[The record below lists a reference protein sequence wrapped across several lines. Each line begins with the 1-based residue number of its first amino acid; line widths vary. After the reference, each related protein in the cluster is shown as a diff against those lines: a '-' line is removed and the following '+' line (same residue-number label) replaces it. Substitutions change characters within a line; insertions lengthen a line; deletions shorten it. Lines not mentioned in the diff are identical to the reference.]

1 MDLGTKLKR
10 TLYNSPLQHTG
21 GRIALIAILIGLFIY
36 AIPSF
41 QKYYFAQPLPML
53 AGVVV
58 SSILYLPT
66 MLVLY
71 FLDRRERESKLLFW
85 GTTLS
90 VIFFFGP
97 VASRTNNLLRTTGLS
112 DWQFV
117 GFVEETIKIMPL
129 LLLLIFIRPA
139 VNGTRDGLIYGAL
152 GGLGFAILEA
162 AAYFALL
169 DFPEM
174 GWSALFT
181 ETIGRATLLGTDI
194 HILFAATVG
203 AAIGYGVSTKVRW
216 KGILAIIAV
225 YLLVVLTH
233 SQQDHVLGKSL
244 AIMATLGSSTII
256 SSLAGIPLE
265 QLDQLQ
271 GTPLHYLT
279 LSLGSTM
286 AMLAI
291 NLVNLIILFTAV
303 WKSGDTE
310 RRIVRD
316 QLKDEPA
323 MVITP
328 EEYAGVE
335 TERRLHLRKLP
346 GYPSQAGR
354 TIRNLQ
360 NELAFRKDF
369 VLQQGSS
376 LENDPPAAALRQL
389 IEGERIKAVAAR
401 NDPSYSTGRS

>member
-10 TLYNSPLQHTG
+10 ALYNSPLQHTG
-21 GRIALIAILIGLFIY
+21 GKIALIAILIGLFIY
-36 AIPSF
+36 AFPSF

-66 MLVLY
+66 VLVLY

-97 VASRTNNLLRTTGLS
+97 VASKTNNLFRTTGLS

-117 GFVEETIKIMPL
+117 GFVEETIKILPLVL
-129 LLLLIFIRPA
+129 LLVFVRPA

-169 DFPEM
+169 DYPKM

-181 ETIGRATLLGTDI
+181 NTIGRATILGTDI
-194 HILFAATVG
+194 HILFAATIG
-203 AAIGYGVSTKVRW
+203 AAIGYGMSTKVRW
-216 KGILAIIAV
+216 KGILAIV
-225 YLLVVLTH
+225 VVFLLVALTH
-233 SQQDHVLGKSL
+233 NQQDHTIGKMITVVG
-244 AIMATLGSSTII
+244 AAGSGMII
-256 SSLAGIPLE
+256 STLLGFPME
-265 QLDQLQ
+265 QLDQMQ
-271 GTPLHYLT
+271 GTPLNYLVV
-279 LSLGSTM
+279 SLGSTIN
-286 AMLAI
+286 MLVI
-291 NLVNLIILFTAV
+291 NVVNLVILFIAV

-310 RRIVRD
+310 RRIVRE
-316 QLKDEPA
+316 QLKEEPA
-323 MVITP
+323 AVITP

-335 TERRLHLRKLP
+335 NERRLHLRRLS
-346 GYPSQAGR
+346 GYPSQVGR

-369 VLQQGSS
+369 VLQQGGS
-376 LENDPPAAALRQL
+376 LEDDPPAAALRQL
-389 IEGERIKAVAAR
+389 IEAERVKAMQAS
-401 NDPSYSTGRS
+401 NNLSYSAGRS

>member
-1 MDLGTKLKR
+1 MELDTKLKR
-10 TLYNSPLQHTG
+10 ALYHSPLQHTG
-21 GRIALIAILIGLFIY
+21 GKTALIVILIGLFIY
-36 AIPSF
+36 ALPSF
-41 QKYYFAQPLPML
+41 QKYYFAQSVPML

-66 MLVLY
+66 VLVLY

-97 VASRTNNLLRTTGLS
+97 VASRTNNLFREYSGLS

-117 GFVEETIKIMPL
+117 GFVEETIKILPL
-129 LLLLIFIRPA
+129 VLLIVFVRPA

-169 DFPEM
+169 DYPKV
-174 GWSALFT
+174 GWPALFT
-181 ETIGRATLLGTDI
+181 NTVGRATFLGTDI
-194 HILFAATVG
+194 HILFAATIG

-216 KGILAIIAV
+216 KGILAIVAV
-225 YLLVVLTH
+225 FLLVALTH
-233 SQQDHVLGKSL
+233 NQQDHVVGKMITVVG
-244 AIMATLGSSTII
+244 AAGSGMII
-256 SSLAGIPLE
+256 STLLGIPME
-265 QLDQLQ
+265 QLDQMQ
-271 GTPLHYLT
+271 GPVNYLVV
-279 LSLGSTM
+279 SLGSTIN
-286 AMLAI
+286 MLVINVI
-291 NLVNLIILFTAV
+291 NLVILFVAV

-310 RRIVRD
+310 RHAVRD

-323 MVITP
+323 AVITP
-328 EEYAGVE
+328 DEYAGVE
-335 TERRLHLRKLP
+335 AERRLHLRSLP
-346 GYPSQAGR
+346 GYSSQVGR

-369 VLQQGSS
+369 VLQQGGS
-376 LENDPPAAALRQL
+376 LENDPPAAAIRQS
-389 IEGERIKAVAAR
+389 IEAERVKAASAR
-401 NDPSYSTGRS
+401 NDLSYSTGRS